1 MKITRRHLRQL
12 IAEAARTIIVDPEG
26 NATPSDIAFKKG
38 RVKDIDYGRIHPKI
52 GQLMGLDDYDKT
64 SVGPD
69 GAGSRAMGRML
80 GDTLPMDD
88 ESLRPDP
95 LTPAE
100 ETAVDQLGYYSNV
113 QDRPTESLIDIP
125 QFIMRSNN
133 KAYVNA
139 LSRAYSEDGDE
150 LVYFISDMTHM
161 TPENDYED
169 EGDELRAFSEVL
181 NCDIEDIATIPQ
193 EGNGRNPLYHQLMD
207 YIYETNSA
215 RTQRTY
221 NIGGMY
227 FNTFVVEGKTFVFY
241 ISFGGFK
248 SLYYCAR

>member
-1 MKITRRHLRQL
+1 MKITRRQLRQL
-12 IAEAARTIIVDPEG
+12 ISEAARTIIVDPKD

-38 RVKDIDYGRIHPKI
+38 RVKDSDYGRMDPGI

-69 GAGSRAMGRML
+69 GASFRAMGRML

-100 ETAVDQLGYYSNV
+100 ETAVDQLGYYAQI

-125 QFIMRSNN
+125 QFIKRRNN
-133 KAYVNA
+133 KSYIDI
-139 LSRAYSEDGDE
+139 LSKVYGEDGDK

-169 EGDELRAFSEVL
+169 QGDELRAFSKVL
-181 NCDIEDIATIPQ
+181 NCDIEEIANIPQ
-193 EGNGRNPLYHQLMD
+193 EGNGRNPLYYQLMD
-207 YIYETNSA
+207 YIYATNSA

-221 NIGGMY
+221 NIDGLY
-227 FNTFVVEGKTFVFY
+227 FNTFVVEGKTFIFY
-241 ISFGGFK
+241 IAFGGFR